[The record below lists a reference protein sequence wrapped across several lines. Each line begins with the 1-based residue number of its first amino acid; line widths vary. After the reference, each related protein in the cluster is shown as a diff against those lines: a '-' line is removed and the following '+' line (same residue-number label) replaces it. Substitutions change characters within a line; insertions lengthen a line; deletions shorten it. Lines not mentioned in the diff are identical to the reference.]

1 MDLPKKRSSRYVT
14 IVYAMFIML
23 FAFTVLL
30 FYLSRCQKSSLLT
43 NKDDSTLKS
52 EDSSENIKTDPEQT
66 VILQDQSQNKIEHL
80 ELNNEADETPE
91 VLPSEKVFS
100 NEINSTIA
108 DLDTP
113 PAETSNS
120 SSTQIRSES
129 SAIPSRNKVVIN
141 FSTDSTGLTDDALGK
156 LKMIYEY
163 LLKHPEEELIIEGYG
178 DSSNNN
184 QINEKLSQFRAE
196 IVKGY
201 FTKQGISGSKIK
213 VFWMGTEKPEGIDE
227 PQEQEDKNH
236 RVEIQFKSESKGALK
251 N

>member
-1 MDLPKKRSSRYVT
+1 M
-14 IVYAMFIML
+14 
-23 FAFTVLL
+23 
-30 FYLSRCQKSSLLT
+30 
-43 NKDDSTLKS
+43 KS
-52 EDSSENIKTDPEQT
+52 EDSSENIKTEPEPT
-66 VILQDQSQNKIEHL
+66 VILQDQSKNKIDPL
-80 ELNNEADETPE
+80 ESNNEADETPE

-129 SAIPSRNKVVIN
+129 SAIPSGNKVVIN

-156 LKMIYEY
+156 LEMIYEY

-178 DSSNNN
+178 DSSNKN

-213 VFWMGTEKPEGIDE
+213 VFWMGAEKPEGIDE

>member
-1 MDLPKKRSSRYVT
+1 
-14 IVYAMFIML
+14 MFIML

-43 NKDDSTLKS
+43 NQDDSALQS

-129 SAIPSRNKVVIN
+129 SAIPSGNKVVIN
-141 FSTDSTGLTDDALGK
+141 FSTDSTGLTDDAIGK

-201 FTKQGISGSKIK
+201 FTKQGISGSRIK
-213 VFWMGTEKPEGIDE
+213 VFWMGAENPEGIDK